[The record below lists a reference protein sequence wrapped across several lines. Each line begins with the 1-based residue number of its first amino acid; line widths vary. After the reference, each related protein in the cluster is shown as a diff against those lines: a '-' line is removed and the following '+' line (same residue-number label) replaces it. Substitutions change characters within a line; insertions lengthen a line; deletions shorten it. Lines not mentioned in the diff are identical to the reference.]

1 MTSVYRSWCPLCVS
15 KAFRSREN
23 VCPGS
28 VEISRMFRGG
38 WRENSPLFR
47 DLSPGKEHIRP
58 ARFACSRHFFFP
70 NFPDRANNGV
80 LRASGGKAQT
90 HEPRPSRTGPLS
102 SAFDGI
108 HGRELPRALDGT
120 GLTVPPH
127 FGREGGKDFGL
138 PSSRLEV
145 PSLKKILV
153 YPVSEQTFPGS
164 RSFVAFVEEG
174 ERGRVRVC

>member
-1 MTSVYRSWCPLCVS
+1 MFTGVGVPFVFRKRFALAKMFARGPLKYLECFEE
-15 KAFRSREN
+15 AGERI
-23 VCPGS
+23 P
-28 VEISRMFRGG
+28 
-38 WRENSPLFR
+38 PLFR

-127 FGREGGKDFGL
+127 LAGREG
-138 PSSRLEV
+138 R
-145 PSLKKILV
+145 ILV
-153 YPVSEQTFPGS
+153 SPTRGW
-164 RSFVAFVEEG
+164 RSL
-174 ERGRVRVC
+174 R

>member
-1 MTSVYRSWCPLCVS
+1 MKKRKKEGKKKGRKEHKGRVTSVYRSWCPLCVS

-127 FGREGGKDFGL
+127 LAGREG
-138 PSSRLEV
+138 R
-145 PSLKKILV
+145 ILV
-153 YPVSEQTFPGS
+153 SPARGW
-164 RSFVAFVEEG
+164 RSL
-174 ERGRVRVC
+174 R